1 MRDKVKRFISILM
14 MALMLVNLL
23 PVGALADGI
32 TSIGYKPETV
42 DNYNGIVYVYV
53 KVTGNTEGLVLNKDK
68 WYTIGTVSIPNMP
81 DPSNYRYS
89 SYGEH
94 VDYVWSTEWFSNKI
108 YASSVSGINHER
120 NKTIPL
126 EKVKW
131 TGTVGDQSFG
141 FVRVNSGATE
151 YPNAS
156 KYTWHLDGYVDVE
169 DVQAEYTVRYV
180 DQDTG
185 IVLQTAAI
193 GKGKLGSTISPNAP
207 DTVAYNG
214 KDYTRQVAQT
224 QTFKLVSPT
233 NTFDIDYRRPY
244 GYTVE
249 YYYDGVKDDKKT
261 ETGSAWCKDVIE
273 EYIDKTPDG
282 CEHEK
287 TENLPLTI
295 QADESKN
302 VIKVYYKK
310 IGYTVTYEPGEYGT
324 FKTQK
329 HEAKHGD
336 ATPAFDGETT
346 GKPGWTFAG
355 WEPEVAK
362 TVTGNATYTA
372 VFVPDETKKA
382 TVLYTISLGQS
393 DYGSIA
399 PSAQQIILQATGK
412 LDSDGGSVSGSTATA
427 KTGYKFAGWYKATGE
442 ATYEKVTDDP
452 KLTSE
457 LAESTLNRDKE
468 TGLYQNTVFEAR
480 FEPDEKQTVTV
491 TYTAENGTVDNAS
504 DTILKVDASG
514 LTGST
519 ATPNPGYKF
528 DGWYKGDERITTDLT
543 LTPEMAKDK
552 LDKDENGLYV
562 NATFTAKCKLDEDQ
576 NATVLYTIFRGQS
589 DYGSIA
595 PAAQQII
602 LQATGKLA
610 SGDPISGSTATAN
623 KGYKFVGWY
632 KVTGWTTEWITEWI
646 TDKPELTP
654 ELAEQNLTR
663 NEQGLYQNTVFA
675 AKFELDENDQ
685 AEVIYQVE
693 NGTILNTSGSTSIS
707 QFVQVVTGEVL
718 TDVTATPNP
727 GYKFDGWYKGD
738 ERITTDLTL
747 TPEMAKDKLDKDEN
761 GLYVNT
767 TFTAKC
773 VLDEDQNATVLCTI
787 DKTQIGYGTVY
798 PSIYQTILQATGKL
812 ANGDPIS
819 GSIATAN
826 PGYKFVGWYKV
837 TGDETYEKVTDDPEL
852 TSELAESKLNRD
864 EKTGLYRNTV
874 FVARF
879 ELDAGAKV
887 PVTYEAENGTLEGT
901 TSQEAQVVT
910 GEGLTD
916 VTATPNKGYK
926 FDGWY
931 AVDKNGDK
939 HLISGLDPAEELD
952 AETAKKNLNK
962 DGNLYAET
970 TFIARFV
977 PDTKQSAKV
986 IYTTDGNGT
995 LWGGPA
1001 IEKTTQHVQIVTGE
1015 VVREDGSVI
1024 GDKLT
1029 TIPTYPKD
1037 GYEFDRWI
1045 RVTPEK
1051 TIEGA
1056 GSALTDEMARP
1067 NLNQADDGLYQETE
1081 FKAIFKPQT
1090 NLSYTVNY
1098 YWNGTEIP
1106 VKPSKTVLHQT
1117 FGAEATESPI
1127 GADDYTPVSNEPK
1140 KIKIG
1145 ADSTQNVIN
1154 FYYYRN
1160 VKLTANSDMKTYN
1173 GEDQSVS
1180 GYTCAVAEKQQDG
1193 SVEYVPWTG
1202 EKPLI
1207 FDGISASGS
1216 GKDVNE
1222 KGYQVKFNES
1232 PIGKHDDLYYVIES
1246 QTGTLTITPR
1256 QVTLTSETASKPY
1269 DGTELTRPVV
1279 AVTGDGFVDG
1289 EVSDIKAEGTATH
1302 VSEGKMTNTITY
1314 KPVEGKFNAD
1324 NYTIT
1329 KKEGELWITPN
1340 TNEVVVT
1347 IEGRTKT
1354 VTYNGEEHTAW
1365 QYDVIS
1371 ISDPLYETAPGEFP
1385 NFWNKNAKKA
1395 SGTDAGTYPM
1405 GWEAADFENTNTN
1418 FSNVTF
1424 VVTDGQ
1430 LVINP
1435 RPVVLTSAS
1444 DKKVY
1449 DGEALTN
1456 HTVTEMFGTESPFP
1470 NGEGLEYDFTG
1481 SQTDVG
1487 KSANTFTYK
1496 AEEGTNTKL
1505 TNYAITTEY
1514 GTLEVTP
1521 VTDRVT
1527 VKIKG
1532 RTDSVMYDGKL
1543 HFVFGFDAEPSNKLY
1558 NPNKDM
1564 WFNGT
1569 DVDMIAEGTDA
1580 GTYTMGLEVS
1590 DFKNKSDNFTN
1601 VRFEVVED
1609 GKLEIKKRSVK
1620 LTSASDEKVYDGKPL
1635 MNETVAVGGDGFA
1648 DGEGATYD
1656 FTGSQTDVGESD
1668 NLFTFEVNAN
1678 TKKENYTFEVAIG
1691 TLKVNPVT
1699 DKVTVTVTEKSET
1712 VTYDG
1717 MPHTVSGYASMTAD
1731 NPLYDVENDVQET
1744 PNAAWA
1750 ANGTD
1755 AGEYPLGIEAGDF
1768 KNINA
1773 NFTNVEFVVVDGAL
1787 KIDPA
1792 PVTLQAPI
1800 ASKTYDGT
1808 PLKAE
1813 DYGHSFVEGVDFADD
1828 FASIS
1833 VEGSQTQ
1840 AGSSVS
1846 QIKEVVPKK
1855 GKDLK
1860 NYKLTF
1866 LPGSLTIAK
1875 RSVLLTSQSAT
1886 KTYDGS
1892 ALTRPAVTITG
1903 DGFVPGELAK
1913 AEATGSI
1920 TNVGSTPNAIQYTTT
1935 GAFNPANYSI
1945 ALSVGTLTVTA
1956 KPEPEPRRTFN
1967 LTVNYV
1973 YQNGKRAAASYNRG
1987 GLKNGETFDITSPVI
2002 AGYTASETVVSGT
2015 IDNRDIKVTVIYT
2028 ADGVNL
2034 DDYGV
2039 PLGLG
2044 NITMNVGDCFE

>member
-14 MALMLVNLL
+14 TALMLVNLL

-32 TSIGYKPETV
+32 ASGGYQQATIANGNQTV
-42 DNYNGIVYVYV
+42 YLYV
-53 KVTGNTEGLVLNKDK
+53 KVTGNLNGLNLNKSGWCTVGKVTGLNMTDPQSYAW
-68 WYTIGTVSIPNMP
+68 WYGS
-81 DPSNYRYS
+81 SN
-89 SYGEH
+89 H
-94 VDYVWSTEWFSNKI
+94 V
-108 YASSVSGINHER
+108 SSVSGISASSVGKGDVER
-120 NKTIPL
+120 Y
-126 EKVKW
+126 EKNQSIDLSKVTW
-131 TGTVGDQSFG
+131 ASGTHYGFLPVSTGADDYVG
-141 FVRVNSGATE
+141 SGW
-151 YPNAS
+151 
-156 KYTWHLDGYVDVE
+156 TWHLDGYIDIAQ
-169 DVQAEYTVRYV
+169 VQASYKIRYV
-180 DQDTG
+180 DQDTNNVLKIAASG
-185 IVLQTAAI
+185 TDDPGVWIDHSAPKKLDGGYEIV
-193 GKGKLGSTISPNAP
+193 G
-207 DTVAYNG
+207 DT
-214 KDYTRQVAQT
+214 DR
-224 QTFKLVSPT
+224 TFKLEQID
-233 NTFDIDYRRPY
+233 NTFDIYYRRPY

-249 YYYDGVKDDKKT
+249 YYYDDVKDEDATVIGERQMCGTKINTYTQKP
-261 ETGSAWCKDVIE
+261 KDGYELDRV
-273 EYIDKTPDG
+273 
-282 CEHEK
+282 
-287 TENLPLTI
+287 ENFPLTI

-310 IGYTVTYEPGEYGT
+310 IGYTVTYEPGEHGT

-329 HEAKHGD
+329 HDAKHGD

-355 WEPEVAK
+355 WEPEVAD
-362 TVTGNATYTA
+362 TVTENATYIA
-372 VFVPDETKKA
+372 KFVPDE
-382 TVLYTISLGQS
+382 
-393 DYGSIA
+393 
-399 PSAQQIILQATGK
+399 
-412 LDSDGGSVSGSTATA
+412 
-427 KTGYKFAGWYKATGE
+427 
-442 ATYEKVTDDP
+442 
-452 KLTSE
+452 
-457 LAESTLNRDKE
+457 N
-468 TGLYQNTVFEAR
+468 
-480 FEPDEKQTVTV
+480 QT
-491 TYTAENGTVDNAS
+491 
-504 DTILKVDASG
+504 
-514 LTGST
+514 
-519 ATPNPGYKF
+519 
-528 DGWYKGDERITTDLT
+528 
-543 LTPEMAKDK
+543 
-552 LDKDENGLYV
+552 
-562 NATFTAKCKLDEDQ
+562 
-576 NATVLYTIFRGQS
+576 
-589 DYGSIA
+589 
-595 PAAQQII
+595 
-602 LQATGKLA
+602 
-610 SGDPISGSTATAN
+610 
-623 KGYKFVGWY
+623 
-632 KVTGWTTEWITEWI
+632 
-646 TDKPELTP
+646 
-654 ELAEQNLTR
+654 
-663 NEQGLYQNTVFA
+663 
-675 AKFELDENDQ
+675 
-685 AEVIYQVE
+685 
-693 NGTILNTSGSTSIS
+693 
-707 QFVQVVTGEVL
+707 
-718 TDVTATPNP
+718 
-727 GYKFDGWYKGD
+727 
-738 ERITTDLTL
+738 
-747 TPEMAKDKLDKDEN
+747 
-761 GLYVNT
+761 
-767 TFTAKC
+767 
-773 VLDEDQNATVLCTI
+773 ATVLCTI
-787 DKTQIGYGTVY
+787 DEKQIGYGTVY

-812 ANGDPIS
+812 KGGKPIS
-819 GSIATAN
+819 GSMATAN
-826 PGYKFVGWYKV
+826 AGYKFVGWYKV
-837 TGDETYEKVTDDPEL
+837 TGEETYEWVTGDPDL
-852 TSELAESKLNRD
+852 KQGVAESKLNRD
-864 EKTGLYRNTV
+864 EKTGLYQNTV

-879 ELDAGAKV
+879 EPDAGAKV

-916 VTATPNKGYK
+916 VEATPNKGYK

-931 AVDKNGDK
+931 VVDKNGDK
-939 HLISGLDPAEELD
+939 HRLDPAEKLD
-952 AETAKKNLNK
+952 AKTAKENLNK

-977 PDTKQSAKV
+977 PDENQTVPV
-986 IYTTDGNGT
+986 IYTTDENGI

-1001 IEKTTQHVQIVTGE
+1001 IGSITYNVNIATGK
-1015 VVREDGSVI
+1015 VWLNNAFV
-1024 GDKLT
+1024 DKLEPV
-1029 TIPTYPKD
+1029 PTYPKE
-1037 GYEFDRWI
+1037 GYEFDHWI
-1045 RVTPEK
+1045 RVSPET

-1056 GSALTDEMARP
+1056 GSTLTDEKARP
-1067 NLNQADDGLYQETE
+1067 NLNQKDGLYQKTE
-1081 FKAIFKPQT
+1081 FKAIFRPQT

-1117 FGAEATESPI
+1117 FGEEVTESPI
-1127 GADDYTPVSNEPK
+1127 GADDYTPLSNEPK

-1145 ADSTQNVIN
+1145 ADSTQNVIT

-1160 VKLTANSDMKTYN
+1160 VKLTANSDTKTYN
-1173 GEDQSVS
+1173 GKNQSVS
-1180 GYTCAVAEKQQDG
+1180 GYTCAVAEMKNG
-1193 SVEYVPWTG
+1193 RLEYVPWTG

-1222 KGYQVKFNES
+1222 KGYQVTFNES
-1232 PIGKHDDLYYVIES
+1232 PIGEHDDLYYVIES

-1289 EVSDIKAEGTATH
+1289 EVTDIKAKGKVTH

-1314 KPVEGKFNAD
+1314 TPVDGKFDAN

-1329 KKEGELWITPN
+1329 KNEGELWITGR
-1340 TNEVVVT
+1340 TDEVVVE

-1365 QYDVIS
+1365 QYDVVR
-1371 ISDPLYETAPGEFP
+1371 ISDPLYETAPGEVP

-1470 NGEGLEYDFTG
+1470 NGEGLDYDFTG

-1496 AEEGTNTKL
+1496 AKEGTNTKL

-1532 RTDSVMYDGKL
+1532 KTASVMYDGKP
-1543 HFVFGFDAEPSNKLY
+1543 HFVFGFDAEPSNALY
-1558 NPNKDM
+1558 NPNEDIQ
-1564 WFNGT
+1564 FNGF
-1569 DVDMIAEGTDA
+1569 DEDMIAEGTDA

-1590 DFKNKSDNFTN
+1590 DFTNKSKNFTN

-1635 MNETVAVGGDGFA
+1635 TNETVAVGGDGFA
-1648 DGEGATYD
+1648 DGEGVTYD

-1668 NLFTFEVNAN
+1668 NLFTFEVNEG

-1699 DKVTVTVTEKSET
+1699 DKVTVTVTEKSDT

-1717 MPHTVSGYASMTAD
+1717 GNHTVSGYASMTAD

-1768 KNINA
+1768 KNTNK
-1773 NFTNVEFVVVDGAL
+1773 NFTDVEFVVVDGAL
-1787 KIDPA
+1787 TITPA

-1813 DYGHSFVEGVDFADD
+1813 DYGHSFVEGLDFADD

-1866 LPGSLTIAK
+1866 LPGTLTIAK
-1875 RSVLLTSQSAT
+1875 RSVLITSQSAT

>member
-14 MALMLVNLL
+14 TALMLVNLL

-32 TSIGYKPETV
+32 TSIGYKQETV
-42 DNYNGIVYVYV
+42 ANYNGIVYVYV
-53 KVTGNTEGLVLNKDK
+53 KVTGNTDGLVLNKDG
-68 WYTIGTVSIPNMP
+68 WYTIGTVYIPYMP
-81 DPSNYRYS
+81 NPSNYDYS

-141 FVRVNSGATE
+141 FIRVNSGATD

-156 KYTWHLDGYVDVE
+156 KYTWHLDGYVNVE

-193 GKGKLGSTISPNAP
+193 GKGKLGSTISHNAP

-214 KDYTRQVAQT
+214 KDYTRQGEPN
-224 QTFKLVSPT
+224 QTFTLVSPE
-233 NTFDIDYRRPY
+233 NTFNIYYRRPY

-249 YYYDGVKDDKKT
+249 YYYDDVKN
-261 ETGSAWCKDVIE
+261 ETVTGESQLCGTKINTYTPKPKVGYE
-273 EYIDKTPDG
+273 LDKT
-282 CEHEK
+282 K
-287 TENLPLTI
+287 TTKLPLTI

-302 VIKVYYKK
+302 VIRVYYKK
-310 IGYTVTYEPGEYGT
+310 IGYTVTYAPDEHGDFEAKEYN
-324 FKTQK
+324 
-329 HEAKHGD
+329 AKHGE

-346 GKPGWTFAG
+346 GKPGWTFDG
-355 WEPEVAK
+355 WEPKVAD
-362 TVTGNATYTA
+362 TVTENATYIA
-372 VFVPDETKKA
+372 KFVPDE
-382 TVLYTISLGQS
+382 
-393 DYGSIA
+393 
-399 PSAQQIILQATGK
+399 
-412 LDSDGGSVSGSTATA
+412 
-427 KTGYKFAGWYKATGE
+427 
-442 ATYEKVTDDP
+442 
-452 KLTSE
+452 
-457 LAESTLNRDKE
+457 N
-468 TGLYQNTVFEAR
+468 
-480 FEPDEKQTVTV
+480 QT
-491 TYTAENGTVDNAS
+491 
-504 DTILKVDASG
+504 
-514 LTGST
+514 
-519 ATPNPGYKF
+519 
-528 DGWYKGDERITTDLT
+528 
-543 LTPEMAKDK
+543 
-552 LDKDENGLYV
+552 
-562 NATFTAKCKLDEDQ
+562 
-576 NATVLYTIFRGQS
+576 
-589 DYGSIA
+589 
-595 PAAQQII
+595 
-602 LQATGKLA
+602 
-610 SGDPISGSTATAN
+610 
-623 KGYKFVGWY
+623 
-632 KVTGWTTEWITEWI
+632 
-646 TDKPELTP
+646 
-654 ELAEQNLTR
+654 
-663 NEQGLYQNTVFA
+663 
-675 AKFELDENDQ
+675 
-685 AEVIYQVE
+685 
-693 NGTILNTSGSTSIS
+693 
-707 QFVQVVTGEVL
+707 
-718 TDVTATPNP
+718 
-727 GYKFDGWYKGD
+727 
-738 ERITTDLTL
+738 
-747 TPEMAKDKLDKDEN
+747 
-761 GLYVNT
+761 
-767 TFTAKC
+767 
-773 VLDEDQNATVLCTI
+773 ATVLCTI
-787 DKTQIGYGTVY
+787 DEKQIGYGTVY

-812 ANGDPIS
+812 KGGKPIS
-819 GSIATAN
+819 GSMATAN
-826 PGYKFVGWYKV
+826 AGYKFVGWYKV
-837 TGDETYEKVTDDPEL
+837 TGEETYEWVTGDPDL
-852 TSELAESKLNRD
+852 KQGVAESKLNRD
-864 EKTGLYRNTV
+864 EKTDLYQNTV

-879 ELDAGAKV
+879 EPDAGAKV

-901 TSQEAQVVT
+901 TAQEAQVVT
-910 GEGLTD
+910 GDGLTD
-916 VTATPNKGYK
+916 VTAAPNKGYK

-977 PDTKQSAKV
+977 PDENQTVPV
-986 IYTTDGNGT
+986 IYTTDENGI

-1001 IEKTTQHVQIVTGE
+1001 IGSITYRVNIATGKVWLNNAFVDE
-1015 VVREDGSVI
+1015 LEPV
-1024 GDKLT
+1024 
-1029 TIPTYPKD
+1029 PTYPKD
-1037 GYEFDRWI
+1037 GYEFDHWI
-1045 RVTPEK
+1045 RVSPEK

-1056 GSALTDEMARP
+1056 DSTLTDEKARP
-1067 NLNQADDGLYQETE
+1067 NLNQKNGLYEKTE
-1081 FKAIFKPQT
+1081 FRAIFKPRT

-1160 VKLTANSDMKTYN
+1160 VKLTANSDTKTYN
-1173 GEDQSVS
+1173 GKNQSVS

-1202 EKPLI
+1202 EKPLT
-1207 FDGISASGS
+1207 FEGISASGL

-1222 KGYQVKFNES
+1222 NGYPVTFNES
-1232 PIGKHDDLYYVIES
+1232 PIGENNGLYYVIES
-1246 QTGTLTITPR
+1246 QTGTLTITPAP
-1256 QVTLTSETASKPY
+1256 VTLQAPIASKTY
-1269 DGTELTRPVV
+1269 DGTPLKAEDYGHSFVEGLDFADDFASISVEGSQTQVGSSASSVTYELKQGKIPNNYNIQCIPGTLTITPVMDEVLVKIKGNTANVTYDGKLHSVEGYAVDSISNSLYTANDFTYNGV
-1279 AVTGDGFVDG
+1279 A
-1289 EVSDIKAEGTATH
+1289 KAEGT
-1302 VSEGKMTNTITY
+1302 
-1314 KPVEGKFNAD
+1314 
-1324 NYTIT
+1324 
-1329 KKEGELWITPN
+1329 
-1340 TNEVVVT
+1340 
-1347 IEGRTKT
+1347 
-1354 VTYNGEEHTAW
+1354 
-1365 QYDVIS
+1365 
-1371 ISDPLYETAPGEFP
+1371 
-1385 NFWNKNAKKA
+1385 
-1395 SGTDAGTYPM
+1395 DAATYPM
-1405 GWEAADFENTNTN
+1405 NLAETRFENTNTN
-1418 FSNVTF
+1418 FKNVRF
-1424 VVTDGQ
+1424 EVVEDGK

-1449 DGEALTN
+1449 DGKPLTN
-1456 HTVTEMFGTESPFP
+1456 HTVTEMFGTENAFP
-1470 NGEGLEYDFTG
+1470 DGEGLEYDFTG

-1487 KSANTFTYK
+1487 KSENKFTYTPN
-1496 AEEGTNTKL
+1496 TNTKL
-1505 TNYAITTEY
+1505 TNYEITKTE

-1532 RTDSVMYDGKL
+1532 KTDSVMYDGKP
-1543 HFVFGFDAEPSNKLY
+1543 HFVFGFDAESSNKLY

-1609 GKLEIKKRSVK
+1609 GKLEIKKRSVM

-1635 MNETVAVGGDGFA
+1635 TNETVAVGGDGFA

-1668 NLFTFEVNAN
+1668 NLFTFEVNEG

-1691 TLKVNPVT
+1691 TLKVTPVT
-1699 DKVTVTVTEKSET
+1699 EEVIVTITGRTDEMPYDGKEHSVFGYDVTVSNALYNPKEDMQFNGTDV
-1712 VTYDG
+1712 D
-1717 MPHTVSGYASMTAD
+1717 MTAK
-1731 NPLYDVENDVQET
+1731 
-1744 PNAAWA
+1744 
-1750 ANGTD
+1750 GTD
-1755 AGEYPLGIEAGDF
+1755 AGTYPMKLTAED
-1768 KNINA
+1768 
-1773 NFTNVEFVVVDGAL
+1773 FTNKSKNFSNVTFVVTDGYV
-1787 KIDPA
+1787 KINPRA
-1792 PVTLQAPI
+1792 VTLTSETAG
-1800 ASKTYDGT
+1800 KTYDGT
-1808 PLKAE
+1808 ALEKPVVTVGG
-1813 DYGHSFVEGVDFADD
+1813 DGFVEGQVKEIKATG
-1828 FASIS
+1828 S
-1833 VEGSQTQ
+1833 VTN
-1840 AGSSVS
+1840 AGSVANT
-1846 QIKEVVPKK
+1846 ITFTPNKETFKESNYAIT
-1855 GKDLK
+1855 K
-1860 NYKLTF
+1860 NE
-1866 LPGSLTIAK
+1866 GSLTVTK

-1913 AEATGSI
+1913 VEATGSI